1 MNYLTPEQEKL
12 FNENHSLVYFVLKE
26 RLGTYNINDLDDIC
40 VAGEVGLM
48 IACKQYDASKGA
60 AFSTFAVPVIFT
72 KMFSERR
79 KLYRQRKNTVHLED
93 GVVSSKVPNHTGLTN
108 LTVEDLEGFGG
119 STLVSTDLHST
130 VENRDMLNRINCLK
144 DRWRNVAI
152 LTMKGYNGAEIGRMM
167 GVSRELIRAYLN
179 KIRHFL
185 EAPVDE
191 LRDNMRKN
199 SIYNQ
204 VPKY

>member
-12 FNENHSLVYFVLKE
+12 FNENHSLIYFVLKE
-26 RLGTYNINDLDDIC
+26 KFGPYNVNDIDDIC
-40 VAGEVGLM
+40 LAGEIGLM
-48 IACKQYDASKGA
+48 IACKQYDASKGV

-93 GVVSSKVPNHTGLTN
+93 ALISSKVPNHSGLTN

-119 STLVSTDLHST
+119 STLVSTDPHSK

-152 LTMKGYNGAEIGRMM
+152 LTMQGYNGAEIGRMM

-179 KIRHFL
+179 KIRYFL

-199 SIYNQ
+199 SIYSE